1 MKEQKHTN
9 IDATKSSSVIT
20 LPKTDYEILITEKEN
35 LLTENSTLKTD
46 VIYYKQELDKL
57 RRMIFGQ
64 KSERFISG
72 ETTDGQL
79 AFGLETEAISTPEK
93 EKESIAYSR
102 SKPQK
107 NNKSVPVRT
116 ALPAHL
122 PRVEEIIEPI
132 EDITGA
138 KKIGENITEI
148 LEYTPGKL
156 YVKRIIRPKYL
167 LPVEQK
173 IVTGELPTLP
183 IPRSNAG
190 ASLLSHIAVSK
201 FVDHLPF
208 YRQIR
213 QFARQDIEIP
223 QSTMNDWFSDMCSL
237 LVPLYERFKTLV
249 LSTGY
254 VMADESPIKV
264 LDSEKKGAT
273 HQGYQWVYYNPTDKI
288 VYFEYQHGRGRDG
301 PTTFL
306 KNYQGTLQ
314 TDGYTVYDI
323 FEHKQEIVLLACMA
337 HARRKFDHALNSDFK
352 KASEFMQMLQEL
364 YNIEA
369 TARDQNMSA
378 DDRKII
384 RQKNA
389 VPKLNEME
397 AWLKE
402 KATTVLPK
410 SAIGIAISYTLKLW
424 PRLIRYV
431 DDGRYEI
438 DNNLIENSIRP
449 LALGRKNYL
458 FAGSHKSAQGAA
470 MMYSFFGTCKLNNIE
485 PLTWLTNVL
494 NLIPD
499 CKMSQL
505 DALLPQ
511 NLK

>member
-1 MKEQKHTN
+1 MNEHQHTH
-9 IDATKSSSVIT
+9 IDVTESSSVIT
-20 LPKTDYEILITEKEN
+20 LSKTDYDN
-35 LLTENSTLKTD
+35 LLTEYNTLKTD

-64 KSERFISG
+64 KSERFISH

-79 AFGLETEAISTPEK
+79 ALGLETETFPVPES
-93 EKESIAYSR
+93 EKESIAYTR
-102 SKPQK
+102 SKPK
-107 NNKSVPVRT
+107 KGNKSIPVRT

-122 PRVEEIIEPI
+122 PRVEEVIEPT

-167 LPVEQK
+167 LQADQK

-183 IPRSNAG
+183 LPRSNAG

-213 QFARQDIEIP
+213 QFARQDVEIS
-223 QSTMNDWFSDMCSL
+223 QSTINDWFSSMCRL
-237 LVPLYERFKTLV
+237 LEPLYERFKTLV
-249 LSTGY
+249 LSSGY

-264 LDSEKKGAT
+264 LGSEKKGAT
-273 HQGYQWVYYNPTDKI
+273 HQGYQWVYYNPIDKI
-288 VYFEYQHGRGRDG
+288 VCFEYQHGRGRDG
-301 PTTFL
+301 PTNFL
-306 KNYQGTLQ
+306 KNYKGTLQ

-323 FEHKQEIVLLACMA
+323 FEHKQDIVLLACMA
-337 HARRKFDHALNSDFK
+337 HARRKFDHALNSDYK
-352 KASEFMQMLQEL
+352 KASEFMAMLQEL
-364 YNIEA
+364 YYIEA
-369 TARDQNMSA
+369 TVREQCMSA
-378 DDRKII
+378 DDRKKI
-384 RQKNA
+384 RQANA
-389 VPKLNEME
+389 VPKLKEME

-402 KATTVLPK
+402 KAITVLPK

-431 DDGRYEI
+431 DDGKYEI

-458 FAGSHKSAQGAA
+458 FAGSNQAAQRAA

-499 CKMSQL
+499 CKVSQL

>member
-1 MKEQKHTN
+1 VDETQKTN
-9 IDATKSSSVIT
+9 IDCGKTSSVIT
-20 LPKTDYEILITEKEN
+20 LSKTEYEI
-35 LLTENSTLKTD
+35 LLTENNSLKAD

-64 KSERFISG
+64 KSERFIPG

-79 AFGLETEAISTPEK
+79 RLGLETESIPAVEP
-93 EKESIAYSR
+93 EKESIAYTR

-107 NNKSVPVRT
+107 DDKSVPVRS

-122 PRVEEIIEPI
+122 PRVEEIIEPE

-138 KKIGENITEI
+138 RKIGENITEI

-167 LPVEQK
+167 LPAEQK

-183 IPRSNAG
+183 LPRSNAG

-208 YRQIR
+208 YRQIN
-213 QFARQDIEIP
+213 QFARQDIDIS
-223 QSTMNDWFSDMCSL
+223 QSTMNDWFSSMCRL
-237 LVPLYERFKTLV
+237 LEPLYDRIKIWV
-249 LSTGY
+249 LSSGY
-254 VMADESPIKV
+254 AMADESPIKV
-264 LDSEKKGAT
+264 LESEKKGAA
-273 HQGYQWVYYNPTDKI
+273 HQGYQWVYYNPIDRI
-288 VYFEYQHGRGRDG
+288 VCFEYQHGRGRDG
-301 PTTFL
+301 PTHFL
-306 KNYQGTLQ
+306 KNYKGTLQ
-314 TDGYTVYDI
+314 TDGYSVYDI

-337 HARRKFDHALNSDFK
+337 HARRKFEYALNSDYR
-352 KASEFMQMLQEL
+352 KASEFMQMLQKL

-369 TARDQNMSA
+369 VARDQNMNA
-378 DDRKII
+378 DERKIV
-384 RQKNA
+384 RQEKA
-389 VPKLNEME
+389 VPKLKEME
-397 AWLKE
+397 IWLKE
-402 KATTVLPK
+402 KGTAVLPK

-431 DDGRYEI
+431 EDGRYEI

-458 FAGSHKSAQGAA
+458 FAGSQQAAQRAA
-470 MMYSFFGTCKLNNIE
+470 MMYSFFGTCKLNNVE

-499 CKMSQL
+499 CRMSQL